1 MRTALVKRFGVTL
14 EREDDA
20 VPAMKVTVSAA
31 MRARD
36 VSRPRAEQLAEAEA
50 AEASIPSGSRGNGT
64 AAGAARGDEARDDA
78 QVSAGRRNAARDDE
92 WGAWASEPEKD
103 GRAAAQGD
111 RAGLPEGTRKRRMPR
126 DPPRRGRAGR
136 RG

>member
-1 MRTALVKRFGVTL
+1 MTL

-50 AEASIPSGSRGNGT
+50 AEVSMPSGPRANVS
-64 AAGAARGDEARDDA
+64 AAGAARGDEARDAA
-78 QVSAGRRNAARDDE
+78 QVSAGKRNAARDDE
-92 WGAWASEPEKD
+92 WGAWASETEKD
-103 GRAAAQGD
+103 ARAAAAGD
-111 RAGLPEGTRKRRMPR
+111 REGRAEGRPGGTRRRRMPR
-126 DPPRRGRAGR
+126 DSQGRGRAGR
-136 RG
+136 